1 MSRARTILVTG
12 GAGFIGR
19 HLVPVIADVA
29 SRIVVVDNLL
39 EQVHGPDASFPR
51 DVAALAQCVRGD
63 VRDRDLW
70 DAVGTRYPDIDVV
83 IHLAALT
90 GTGQSMTEVAEYLD
104 VNGRG
109 TAVMLAAL
117 RSGAFRSVRQ
127 VVLAS
132 TRAVYGEGDYRC
144 PAECVTRR
152 PGPRDTEQCRL
163 GRWAPTCESCGVE
176 LVPVPTREDSPLR
189 PASVY
194 GVTKLAQ
201 EGLVETAVGASL
213 AATILRFQN
222 VYGPEQSL
230 RNPYTGVLGVFHSRI
245 MRGEPIE
252 LFEDGLISRDFV
264 SWVDVVRAVRESVVR
279 RAAGTFNVGSGSFV
293 PIGDVARLMC
303 RLLGRHVPV
312 RATGFFRAGDI
323 RHAAADISRA
333 RAALGYEPSVGI
345 EEGMAEYVRWV
356 RGQPP
361 MPSELS
367 AKSRHSTN
375 DATGLP

>member
-1 MSRARTILVTG
+1 
-12 GAGFIGR
+12 
-19 HLVPVIADVA
+19 
-29 SRIVVVDNLL
+29 
-39 EQVHGPDASFPR
+39 
-51 DVAALAQCVRGD
+51 
-63 VRDRDLW
+63 
-70 DAVGTRYPDIDVV
+70 
-83 IHLAALT
+83 
-90 GTGQSMTEVAEYLD
+90 
-104 VNGRG
+104 
-109 TAVMLAAL
+109 
-117 RSGAFRSVRQ
+117 
-127 VVLAS
+127 
-132 TRAVYGEGDYRC
+132 
-144 PAECVTRR
+144 
-152 PGPRDTEQCRL
+152 
-163 GRWAPTCESCGVE
+163 
-176 LVPVPTREDSPLR
+176 
-189 PASVY
+189 
-194 GVTKLAQ
+194 
-201 EGLVETAVGASL
+201 
-213 AATILRFQN
+213 

-245 MRGEPIE
+245 ILGEPIE

-279 RAAGTFNVGSGSFV
+279 RAAGTFNIGSGSFI

-303 RLLGRHVPV
+303 RLLECQVPV

-375 DATGLP
+375 DGMGLP

>member
-1 MSRARTILVTG
+1 MSGARTILVTG

-19 HLVPVIADVA
+19 HLVPVFADDA
-29 SRIVVVDNLL
+29 NRIVVLDNLL
-39 EQVHGPDASFPR
+39 EQVHGPDAGFPR
-51 DVAALAQCVRGD
+51 EVAALAHCVRGD
-63 VRDRDLW
+63 VRDRDVW
-70 DAVGTRYPDIDVV
+70 DAIGTRYPDIDVV

-104 VNGRG
+104 VNAGG

-117 RSGAFRSVRQ
+117 RSGAFRSVRH

-144 PAECVTRR
+144 PAEGVTRR
-152 PGPRDTEQCRL
+152 SAPRDTERCRL
-163 GRWAPTCESCGVE
+163 GRWAPTCESCGAE

-201 EGLVETAVGASL
+201 EGLVETVGESSL
-213 AATILRFQN
+213 ATTILRLQN

-245 MRGEPIE
+245 MRSEPIE

-279 RAAGTFNVGSGSFV
+279 RAAGTFNIGSGSFI
-293 PIGDVARLMC
+293 PIGDAARLMC
-303 RLLGRHVPV
+303 RLLGRQVPV
-312 RATGFFRAGDI
+312 QATGFFRAGDI

-333 RAALGYEPSVGI
+333 RAALGYEPTVGF

-361 MPSELS
+361 MPAELS
-367 AKSRHSTN
+367 ARSRHSA
-375 DATGLP
+375 DSGTGLP